1 MAKGKEYIG
10 ISLDGDA
17 LKVVVLGISGK
28 KLTLKRLDKYTLLK
42 AIESDTVQN
51 IQDDVFGD
59 LDDAL
64 TDDSVFDLDLEA
76 SLSQDT
82 IEDELDSLDLDSDVL
97 GDIDDDIDLE
107 LSELEQGEDE
117 LVDVDMVD
125 ETEVPTSN
133 EMLLYNILSS
143 IDPKKI
149 ALGLNIPAGVAIYQI
164 LKDVNFEEVKKKD
177 LQIIIDDRLES
188 LHGSPKAE
196 DFYSYGIRDDGALLI
211 SSIEEEP
218 KLLQLLNRTLS
229 LYRGKLTVEE
239 ILPDE
244 AVVLG
249 LVRANY
255 ELENEAISC
264 VIQFSEQTCRVIF
277 MKGPRVWLVSPV
289 ITEGTRSK
297 KFLNTVFSK
306 ILFQLDTGEVP
317 NLDRLIIC
325 NNSLGEEAISFF
337 QDRFPDVEV
346 SSFTFSDNFLDPG
359 EYTSETLSSF
369 TTAIGMAWATS
380 PFEKKNLP
388 DISFIPKYVRD
399 RQKIFKLEWHG
410 FILLFMIM
418 ISFPLLDSVRQSAN
432 TEIDS
437 LRNEVSLLDTQI
449 NSFNSTVRNYNQIS
463 SQLTQIQD
471 KLDLLNTLSENSITW
486 STNFDI
492 INSGIDEINSVWF
505 TSISTTDEPN
515 TLEIQGISRNRSSIP
530 LVAEMFSNATL
541 ISVSTIQIRSADVYA
556 FSYQI
561 EEIVS
566 DLSRY
571 TPDNLQGLEDLTG
584 N

>member
-28 KLTLKRLDKYTLLK
+28 KLLLKRLDKFTLLK
-42 AIESDTVQN
+42 PIESDTPNVSQE
-51 IQDDVFGD
+51 DVFGD

-76 SLSQDT
+76 SLAQDS
-82 IEDELDSLDLDSDVL
+82 IDDNLDSLDLGSDVL
-97 GDIDDDIDLE
+97 RDIEDDIDLE
-107 LSELEQGEDE
+107 LNELEQGEDA

-125 ETEVPTSN
+125 EAETPTSN

-143 IDPKKI
+143 INPKRI
-149 ALGLNIPAGVAIYQI
+149 AIGLNISAGVAIYQI
-164 LKDVNFEEVKKKD
+164 LKDVNFSEIKKKD
-177 LQIIIDDRLES
+177 LRIIIDDRLES
-188 LHGSPKAE
+188 LHGTPKAE

-244 AVVLG
+244 AVILG

-264 VIQFSEQTCRVIF
+264 VIQFSEQTCRVLF
-277 MKGPRVWLVSPV
+277 MKGPRIWLVSPL

-325 NNSLGEEAISFF
+325 NNSLGEEATSFF

-346 SSFTFSDNFLDPG
+346 SSFNYSEEFLDPG
-359 EYTSETLSSF
+359 EYTNDTISSF

-380 PFEKKNLP
+380 PFEKKYLP
-388 DISFIPKYVRD
+388 DISFIPKYVLD

-410 FILLFMIM
+410 FLLLLMIM
-418 ISFPLLDSVRQSAN
+418 LSFPLLDSVRRAASVEIN
-432 TEIDS
+432 TLENDI
-437 LRNEVSLLDTQI
+437 SLLDTQI

-463 SQLTQIQD
+463 SQLVQIQD
-471 KLDLLNTLSENSITW
+471 KLNLLNTLSENSITW
-486 STNFDI
+486 STNLDI
-492 INSGIDEINSVWF
+492 LNSGVDEINAVWF
-505 TSISTTDEPN
+505 TSITVGDEPN
-515 TLEIQGISRNRSSIP
+515 TLQIQGLSRNRSSIP
-530 LVAEMFSNATL
+530 VIAEIFSNATL
-541 ISVSTIQIRSADVYA
+541 ISVSTIQIRDTDVYA
-556 FSYQI
+556 FSYQVD
-561 EEIVS
+561 EIVS

-571 TPDNLQGLEDLTG
+571 TPDNLKGLGDLTG

>member
-17 LKVVVLGISGK
+17 LKVVVLGVAGK
-28 KLTLKRLDKYTLLK
+28 KLLLKRLDKFTLLK
-42 AIESDTVQN
+42 PIESETQN
-51 IQDDVFGD
+51 TPQEDVFGD

-76 SLSQDT
+76 SLSQDS
-82 IEDELDSLDLDSDVL
+82 IDDDLDSLDLDGDVL
-97 GDIDDDIDLE
+97 GDIEDDIDLE
-107 LSELEQGEDE
+107 LSELEQGEDV

-125 ETEVPTSN
+125 EAETPTSN

-143 IDPKKI
+143 INAKKV

-164 LKDVNFEEVKKKD
+164 LKDVNFSEVKKKD

-188 LHGSPKAE
+188 LHGSPKAA

-244 AVVLG
+244 TVVLG

-255 ELENEAISC
+255 ELEDEAISC
-264 VIQFSEQTCRVIF
+264 VIQFSEQTCRVLF
-277 MKGPRVWLVSPV
+277 MKGPRIWLVSPV

-325 NNSLGEEAISFF
+325 NNSLGEEATNFF

-346 SSFTFSDNFLDPG
+346 GSFNFSDEFLDPG
-359 EYTSETLSSF
+359 EYTNDTLSSF

-380 PFEKKNLP
+380 SFDKKHLP

-410 FILLFMIM
+410 FLLLLMIM
-418 ISFPLLDSVRQSAN
+418 VSFPLLDSVRRTAN
-432 TEIDS
+432 VEIDALS
-437 LRNEVSLLDTQI
+437 NDVSLLDTQI

-471 KLDLLNTLSENSITW
+471 KLNLLNTLSENSITW
-486 STNFDI
+486 STNLDI
-492 INSGIDEINSVWF
+492 LNSGADEINSVWF
-505 TSISTTDEPN
+505 TSITVGDEPN
-515 TLEIQGISRNRSSIP
+515 TLQIQGISRYRSSIP

-541 ISVSTIQIRSADVYA
+541 ISVSTIQIREAEVFA
-556 FSYQI
+556 FSYQV
-561 EEIVS
+561 EQIVS

-571 TPDNLQGLEDLTG
+571 TPDNLQGLGDLTG

>member
-10 ISLDGDA
+10 ISLDGEV
-17 LKVVVLGISGK
+17 LKVVVLGITGK
-28 KLTLKRLDKYTLLK
+28 KLLLKRLDKFTLLK
-42 AIESDTVQN
+42 PIESDAPAALQE
-51 IQDDVFGD
+51 DVFGD

-76 SLSQDT
+76 SLAQDS
-82 IEDELDSLDLDSDVL
+82 IDEDLDSLDLEDDVL
-97 GDIDDDIDLE
+97 GDIDEDIDLE
-107 LSELEQGEDE
+107 LSELEQGEDA

-125 ETEVPTSN
+125 EVDTPTSN

-143 IDPKKI
+143 INPKKV

-244 AVVLG
+244 TVILG

-255 ELENEAISC
+255 ELEDEAISC
-264 VIQFSEQTCRVIF
+264 VIQFSEQTCRVLF
-277 MKGPRVWLVSPV
+277 MKGPRIWLVSPV

-325 NNSLGEEAISFF
+325 NNSLGEEATSFF

-346 SSFTFSDNFLDPG
+346 SSFNFSDEFMDPG
-359 EYTSETLSSF
+359 EYTHDTIASF

-380 PFEKKNLP
+380 PFEKKHLP

-410 FILLFMIM
+410 FLLLLMIM
-418 ISFPLLDSVRQSAN
+418 VSFPLLDSVRRAAN
-432 TEIDS
+432 VEIDD
-437 LRNEVSLLDTQI
+437 LQNEVSLLDTQI

-471 KLDLLNTLSENSITW
+471 KLNLLNTLSESSITW
-486 STNFDI
+486 STNLDI
-492 INSGIDEINSVWF
+492 INSGADEINSVWF
-505 TSISTTDEPN
+505 TSITVGDEPN
-515 TLEIQGISRNRSSIP
+515 TLQVQGISRYRSSIP

-541 ISVSTIQIRSADVYA
+541 ISVSTIEIREAEVYA
-556 FSYQI
+556 FSYQVD
-561 EEIVS
+561 EIVS
-566 DLSRY
+566 DLSIY
-571 TPDNLQGLEDLTG
+571 TPDNLKGLGDLTG